1 MLEAMKVY
9 TRLGD
14 KGQTSLVGGKRVSKS
29 DLRLDV
35 YGTVDEANSVAGLI
49 EAEIKCEQTRGGQ
62 PHVATDYDFLLN
74 HISKIQSSLF
84 DIGSHLACDDLKLRA
99 TMPVVSDE
107 DINNLE
113 KWMDLYSKDLPALKH
128 FILPGGAK
136 SAGFAHLARTV
147 TRRAER
153 LCVQMGETQDVEAI
167 VVKYLNRLSDYFF
180 VLARK
185 LNQLASVPEVL
196 WEPAKR

>member
-1 MLEAMKVY
+1 MKVY

-35 YGTVDEANSVAGLI
+35 YGTVDETNSVAGLI
-49 EAEIKCEQTRGGQ
+49 AAEIMSEQTRGGQ
-62 PHVATDYDFLLN
+62 PHVATDYDFILN
-74 HISKIQSSLF
+74 HLTKIQSSLF
-84 DIGSHLACDDLKLRA
+84 DVGSHLACDDLKLRA
-99 TMPVVSDE
+99 TLPVVSDE
-107 DINNLE
+107 DISNLE
-113 KWMDLYSKDLPALKH
+113 KWMDLYSKELPDLKN

-147 TRRAER
+147 ARRAER
-153 LCVQMGETQDVEAI
+153 LCVQMGETQDVETI

-185 LNQLASVPEVL
+185 LNQLANIQEVL
-196 WEPAKR
+196 WDPKKS